1 MIKITKW
8 VCKDFEKKTL
18 GEYHDLYVQSNTLLL
33 AETFEWI
40 KDTFQ
45 FNEDFIKNYN
55 EENDEGYFLEVHVQ
69 YLEKLHEL
77 NNDLQAWANCTPDA
91 DRPRSGV
98 QNLYDAFIFLEVQI
112 LHFKKEKK

>member
-45 FNEDFIKNYN
+45 FNEDFIKNYT
-55 EENDEGYFLEVHVQ
+55 EESDAVYFLEVDFH
-69 YLEKLHEL
+69 
-77 NNDLQAWANCTPDA
+77 
-91 DRPRSGV
+91 
-98 QNLYDAFIFLEVQI
+98 I
-112 LHFKKEKK
+112 LILIS